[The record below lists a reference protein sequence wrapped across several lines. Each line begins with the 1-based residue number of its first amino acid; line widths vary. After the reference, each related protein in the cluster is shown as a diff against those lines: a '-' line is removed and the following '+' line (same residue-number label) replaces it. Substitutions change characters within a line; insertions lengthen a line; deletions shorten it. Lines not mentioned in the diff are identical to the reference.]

1 MFVDKIRILKK
12 KISEKYT
19 KNRILNVKIHLNI
32 EINLIH
38 KIIKNDHLR

>member
-1 MFVDKIRILKK
+1 MFVDKIRILK

-19 KNRILNVKIHLNI
+19 KNRILNVKIRLNI

-38 KIIKNDHLR
+38 KIIKKGHLR